1 MKIHAVDPR
10 FAAEVSSA
18 VKFRSEPE
26 FHAEDIV
33 GTQTRTRSNRKYTT
47 KSPHTRNGRQSSMC
61 HNCSINIH

>member
-1 MKIHAVDPR
+1 MTQYVTIGQAMQLTLGDT
-10 FAAEVSSA
+10 
-18 VKFRSEPE
+18 
-26 FHAEDIV
+26 V